1 MRRTEHERGGPLTRN
16 LQWWLH
22 HVTHEG
28 NHDNVLRW
36 LLFKLRGSK
45 FSMRVAMIAVTVTL
59 VNALTAENLNRA
71 DVSIRYFVGVNACIC
86 LQLMFINREDLLRR
100 WLGLVIVHAHSAETD
115 PATDDEFMA
124 LLARRARK
132 GRFMRWF
139 FVVHA
144 TATEV
149 TFVYTLSIWAPTWLQ
164 QGIGNKEIW
173 KEWMRWTVLTLQ
185 AYGLLAGLASVYTF
199 LPLVLQITM
208 ASADLMYILGKKL
221 EVCRCSRTIAATE
234 SALISA
240 CLLSDECVS
249 DVIAP
254 VIFASLLMPLISLVQ
269 ALSGVVD
276 SLDALGTAP
285 LFITITV
292 PLYLAGDMLASA
304 RQGIADSAARG
315 PWLEEEPWQRRMR
328 AAVMLGAS
336 GEGALPRCQG
346 LGKLNRRGLLHV
358 LQSWF
363 SFLQAMLNLRK
374 GVKVTASRNNS

>member
-1 MRRTEHERGGPLTRN
+1 MHHNTWRCVGLEDLCRGGPLTLN
-16 LQWWLH
+16 LRWWLH

-28 NHDNVLRW
+28 KHDNVLRW
-36 LLFKLRGSK
+36 LLFKLRGS
-45 FSMRVAMIAVTVTL
+45 R
-59 VNALTAENLNRA
+59 
-71 DVSIRYFVGVNACIC
+71 
-86 LQLMFINREDLLRR
+86 
-100 WLGLVIVHAHSAETD
+100 
-115 PATDDEFMA
+115 A

-139 FVVHA
+139 FVMHA
-144 TATEV
+144 VATEV
-149 TFVYTLSIWAPTWLQ
+149 TFVFTLSIWAPTWLQ
-164 QGIGNKEIW
+164 HGVEDKEIW
-173 KEWMRWTVLTLQ
+173 KDWTRWIVLSLQYLFLQ
-185 AYGLLAGLASVYTF
+185 ASGLLAGLASVYTF
-199 LPLVLQITM
+199 LPLVLQVTM

-221 EVCRCSRTIAATE
+221 EVGRCTRTMAATE
-234 SALISA
+234 SAMISA

-254 VIFASLLMPLISLVQ
+254 VVFASLLMPLISLVQ
-269 ALSGVVD
+269 VMSGVVD

-304 RQGIADSAARG
+304 RQGIANSAARG

-346 LGKLNRRGLLHV
+346 VGILNRRGLAHV
-358 LQSWF
+358 LRSWF
-363 SFLQAMLNLRK
+363 SFLQAMLNLRR
-374 GVKVTASRNNS
+374 GAKVAG